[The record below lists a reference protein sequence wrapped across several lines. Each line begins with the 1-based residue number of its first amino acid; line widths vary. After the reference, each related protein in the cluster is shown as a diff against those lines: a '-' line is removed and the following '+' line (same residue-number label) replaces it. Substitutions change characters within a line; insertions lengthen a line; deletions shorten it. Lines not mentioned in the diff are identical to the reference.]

1 MDLRITVPNSCAPW
15 RGVWIEITSER
26 APEDFALA
34 APHGGAY
41 GLKHVGLGSL
51 ARDVLLRP
59 MEGRMD

>member
-1 MDLRITVPNSCAPW
+1 MRKEKS
-15 RGVWIEITSER
+15 
-26 APEDFALA
+26 LA
-34 APHGGAY
+34 QATPHGGAY